1 MRLKDRNKMPENLMA
16 KSASFERVSAG
27 FFDGPSPSSVV
38 SKTATSYT
46 DDAPVHECERDS
58 KNRRLA
64 ELLKKREHSGT
75 ATGSASP
82 NPPRGS

>member
-1 MRLKDRNKMPENLMA
+1 MRLKDRQNKTDGATE
-16 KSASFERVSAG
+16 KSASFSRLADS
-27 FFDGPSPSSVV
+27 FFPGPEASSVV
-38 SKTATSYT
+38 PKTASDYT
-46 DDAPVHECERDS
+46 DDASINECAQDS
-58 KNRRLA
+58 RKRRLA